1 MAKSKVKA
9 KRLGAALRQSRES
22 AGLSLRDAAKGVGWD
37 FNRLHRIEKGQGPY
51 NPEEISGLLGL
62 YRVTGDRR
70 DRILATVRSLD
81 EPGWWE
87 LAGVT
92 KTMGALADY
101 ENDAQ
106 KITEWAPLLIPGLL
120 QTMDYARSA
129 IGFDPNL
136 DTADIEA
143 RLTVRVRRQQ
153 ILKGDVEYRVF
164 LGLTALKATVGSREI
179 LARQLAALLNIGQQD
194 NITLRVVLPEA
205 DARGA
210 LLGPFSVL
218 EFDEWQPVVD
228 VENLR
233 GTVFLDTEEHTGI
246 YLGVLSQLNAVALG
260 ETESMRLIERLK
272 EEVEGSA
279 DEQRVAQV

>member
-1 MAKSKVKA
+1 
-9 KRLGAALRQSRES
+9 S
-22 AGLSLRDAAKGVGWD
+22 AGLSLRDAAEGVGWD

-51 NPEEISGLLGL
+51 NAEEISGLLGL

-70 DRILATVRSLD
+70 ERILATVRSLD

-92 KTMGALADY
+92 STMGALADY

-153 ILKGDVEYRVF
+153 ILKEEVEYRAY
-164 LGLTALKATVGSREI
+164 LGLTALRSPVGGRQA
-179 LARQLAALLNIGQQD
+179 LARQLAALLKIGQQD
-194 NITLRVVLPEA
+194 NVTLRVVLPDV
-205 DARGA
+205 DAQGA
-210 LLGPFSVL
+210 LLGPF
-218 EFDEWQPVVD
+218 
-228 VENLR
+228 
-233 GTVFLDTEEHTGI
+233 T
-246 YLGVLSQLNAVALG
+246 AL
-260 ETESMRLIERLK
+260 
-272 EEVEGSA
+272 
-279 DEQRVAQV
+279 